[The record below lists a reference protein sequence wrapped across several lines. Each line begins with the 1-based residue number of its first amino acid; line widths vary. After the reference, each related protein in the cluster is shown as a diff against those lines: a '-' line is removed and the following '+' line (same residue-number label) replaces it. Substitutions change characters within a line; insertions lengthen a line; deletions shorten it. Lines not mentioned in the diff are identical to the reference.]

1 MFIIHI
7 DVGEKPLHSILLD
20 IDEIIAELKV
30 FAMDPDRYYR
40 KSELRPDPKL
50 VFPEL

>member
-7 DVGEKPLHSILLD
+7 DVGVKPLHSILLD
-20 IDEIIAELKV
+20 IDEINAELKV
-30 FAMDPDRYYR
+30 FAMDPDGYHR
-40 KSELRPDPKL
+40 KSELRPDSKL